1 MKRFYIPAFKV
12 KSLYEYKG
20 VRDDDLTF
28 KENEMI
34 KVQPFQD
41 EDSEWWFG
49 TSESTQEAG
58 YFPRTY
64 VEAMKEDLASDRRE
78 SEEIPNIIVH
88 QPQAQHQIPM
98 LGDQRPPVNLSPS
111 LSTPTSKN
119 FGRSAPTSPIIRSA
133 SPLRKIGR
141 RRASSNASVLVSSPI
156 SVSARSTSPVV
167 LRPDSPNILNTWAS
181 HMDDKELLNVTSEER
196 KRQEAIYE
204 LVVTE
209 KTYLNDL
216 QLIVNVSIHV
226 I

>member
-1 MKRFYIPAFKV
+1 MNCNHFLAFKV
-12 KSLYEYKG
+12 RSLYEFKG
-20 VRDDDLTF
+20 VRDDDLSF
-28 KENEMI
+28 EEKQIVN
-34 KVQPFQD
+34 VQPFQD

-49 TSESTQEAG
+49 TSESTKEAG

-64 VEAMKEDLASDRRE
+64 VEVIKEATPLDHRE
-78 SEEIPNIIVH
+78 SDDIPNIIVH
-88 QPQAQHQIPM
+88 QPKAQHSIPM
-98 LGDQRPPVNLSPS
+98 LDDQRAPVNLTTS
-111 LSTPTSKN
+111 LSTPTSKTL
-119 FGRSAPTSPIIRSA
+119 GRSAPTSPIIRSA

-156 SVSARSTSPVV
+156 STSARSSSPVV
-167 LRPDSPNILNTWAS
+167 LRPDSPNVLNTWAS
-181 HMDDKELLNVTSEER
+181 NMDEKELLNVSPEER

-216 QLIVNVSIHV
+216 QLIVNVSAIC